1 MNYIS
6 VKYFKPLIL
15 SYVTKIVNVKSLGV
29 ERLIIKIRF
38 SEKKNKNNNIFSR
51 VQIKS
56 WVTLYIIR
64 MIMYKYHGDKKLNEI

>member
-56 WVTLYIIR
+56 WVTFYIIR